1 MMKILLINPSIRE
14 ESLPSNFPIGLGII
28 SAILNKSG
36 FEVSV
41 YDQNALRAPLDSMLR
56 DIYGQG
62 PYDVIA
68 VGGLVT
74 VYNKLKAIVKE
85 LRAFYPR
92 TKIVIGGG
100 VTIDPQ
106 LIFANMPADICVHG
120 EAEDSFLEL
129 CRRLAEDGK
138 DLSGIAG
145 ISFVEHGELVRTEPR
160 PLEKDLDRFP
170 MPAYDKFPSEIYFEN
185 GAKSA
190 SSAYGIDIKMCATL
204 LTSRGCPNQ
213 CTYCWRMCGKTIR
226 FRSMDLVVDEI
237 KYLRAAYSVDSYEF
251 LDECINANRKRS
263 LEFATRL
270 KEEKLDAPW
279 GSSARVT
286 IFDREISDLLHLSGC
301 RKMVFGVESGCRE
314 ILKEMRKNTTPEQ
327 ASRAIAIAKESGILP
342 TCNIMIGMPGE
353 TQRTVKESVSW
364 IRRNRKYINSFGFFF
379 VTPYPGCDLYDLPRV
394 QGLIENKYGTKD
406 SYFSILGDASKL
418 TLNMTALPDEELKR
432 LREWA
437 KKEAWVPKWYPCW
450 LSVRFIDLYDF
461 CSRLLRLAL
470 APSRW
475 PEVARNRFD
484 KLRRRL
490 KGTG

>member
-1 MMKILLINPSIRE
+1 MIN
-14 ESLPSNFPIGLGII
+14 N
-28 SAILNKSG
+28 G

-41 YDQNALRAPLDSMLR
+41 YDQNALRTPLNSMLR
-56 DIYGQG
+56 GISASG

-85 LRAFYPR
+85 LRAAYPH

-120 EAEDSFLEL
+120 EAEDSFLDL
-129 CRRLAEDGK
+129 CNRLIEDGK
-138 DLSGIAG
+138 DLSGITG
-145 ISFVEHGELVRTEPR
+145 ISFVENGELIRTEPR

-185 GAKSA
+185 NAKSA
-190 SSAYGIDIKMCATL
+190 SSGYGIDIKMCATL

-237 KYLRAAYSVDSYEF
+237 KYLRAAYNVDSYEF

-263 LEFATRL
+263 LEFASRL
-270 KEEKLDAPW
+270 KEENLNAPW

-286 IFDREISDLLHLSGC
+286 IFDREISEQFHLSGC
-301 RKMVFGVESGCRE
+301 RKIIFGVESGCRE
-314 ILKEMRKNTTPEQ
+314 ILKEMRKNTSPEQ
-327 ASRAIAIAKESGILP
+327 SSRAITIAKESGIMP

-353 TQRTVKESVSW
+353 TQRTVKESVLW
-364 IRRNRKYINSFGFFF
+364 IRRNRKYINNFGFFF
-379 VTPYPGCDLYDLPRV
+379 VTPYPGCDLYDLPQV
-394 QGLIENKYGTKD
+394 QGLIKRKYGTKD
-406 SYFSILGDASKL
+406 SYFSALGDASIL
-418 TLNMTALPDEELKR
+418 TLNMTALPDGELKS

-437 KKEAWVPKWYPCW
+437 KKEAWAPKWYPYW
-450 LSVRFIDLYDF
+450 LSGRYIKLYDF
-461 CSRLLRLAL
+461 FCRLLHLAL

-475 PEVARNRFD
+475 LEVARNRFE
-484 KLRRRL
+484 KLRMRF
-490 KGTG
+490 KAAG